1 MDKIYLVGLPGSGK
15 SFTGKWLSQKM
26 GWDFIDLDELI
37 EKNEKQ
43 TIAQLFETLG
53 EEGFRSIEQKYL
65 KVTFSSKQCVISC
78 GGGTP
83 TWDQNMEN
91 MGRNGLTVYL
101 NTELSEIERR
111 LEAGKE
117 TRPLLAQNQN
127 LGNQITEL
135 NEKRRPYYCRAKVIW
150 NRNEPTEQFF
160 RSLDRLVSI
169 Y

>member
-1 MDKIYLVGLPGSGK
+1 MPGSGK

-65 KVTFSSKQCVISC
+65 KVTFSYKQCVISC

-135 NEKRRPYYCRAKVIW
+135 NEKRRPYYSRAKVIW

>member
-26 GWDFIDLDELI
+26 GWYFIDLDELI

-65 KVTFSSKQCVISC
+65 KVTFSYKQCVISC

-135 NEKRRPYYCRAKVIW
+135 NEKRRPYYSRAKVIW

>member
-1 MDKIYLVGLPGSGK
+1 
-15 SFTGKWLSQKM
+15 
-26 GWDFIDLDELI
+26 
-37 EKNEKQ
+37 
-43 TIAQLFETLG
+43 
-53 EEGFRSIEQKYL
+53 
-65 KVTFSSKQCVISC
+65 
-78 GGGTP
+78 
-83 TWDQNMEN
+83 MEN

-135 NEKRRPYYCRAKVIW
+135 NEKRRPYYSRAKVIW

>member
-65 KVTFSSKQCVISC
+65 KVTFSYKQCVISC

-135 NEKRRPYYCRAKVIW
+135 NEKRRPYYSRAKVIW

>member
-43 TIAQLFETLG
+43 TITQLFETLG
-53 EEGFRSIEQKYL
+53 EEGFRSMEQKYL
-65 KVTFSSKQCVISC
+65 KVTFSYKQCVISC

-83 TWDQNMEN
+83 AWDQNMEN
-91 MGRNGLTVYL
+91 MGRHGLTVYL

-127 LGNQITEL
+127 IGKQITEL
-135 NEKRRPYYCRAKVIW
+135 NEKRRPYYSRAKVIW

-160 RSLDRLVSI
+160 RSLDRLVSM

>member
-1 MDKIYLVGLPGSGK
+1 LPGSGK

-65 KVTFSSKQCVISC
+65 KVTFSYKQCVISC

-135 NEKRRPYYCRAKVIW
+135 NEKRRPYYSRAKVIW

>member
-1 MDKIYLVGLPGSGK
+1 
-15 SFTGKWLSQKM
+15 M

-65 KVTFSSKQCVISC
+65 KVTFSYKQCVISC

-135 NEKRRPYYCRAKVIW
+135 NEKRRPYYSRAKVIW

>member
-65 KVTFSSKQCVISC
+65 KVTFSYKQCVISC

-135 NEKRRPYYCRAKVIW
+135 NEKRRPYYSRAKVIW

-169 Y
+169 N